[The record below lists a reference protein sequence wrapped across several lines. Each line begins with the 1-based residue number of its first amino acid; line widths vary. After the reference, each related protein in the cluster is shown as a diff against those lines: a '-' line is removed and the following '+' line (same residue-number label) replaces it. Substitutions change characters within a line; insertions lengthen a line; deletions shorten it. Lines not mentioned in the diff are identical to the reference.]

1 MLGPGVIARYTLD
14 GFAESLDTGGVEQ
27 PSDVTFAGPDLDRM
41 FFVSIAVAIG
51 DVQIV
56 SPDAGALMVIDD
68 SGYRGRPEPRVH
80 L

>member
-1 MLGPGVIARYTLD
+1 
-14 GFAESLDTGGVEQ
+14 
-27 PSDVTFAGPDLDRM
+27 
-41 FFVSIAVAIG
+41 
-51 DVQIV
+51 V